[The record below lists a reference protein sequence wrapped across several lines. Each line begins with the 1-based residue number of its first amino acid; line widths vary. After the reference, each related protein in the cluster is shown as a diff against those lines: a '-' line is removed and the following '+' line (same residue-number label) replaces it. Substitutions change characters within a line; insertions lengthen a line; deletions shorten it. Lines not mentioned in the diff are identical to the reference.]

1 MNTRTRGKVIAQVA
15 GASLIAASTVGAAAL
30 AVETYQ
36 DINHQQT
43 QSAAVTA
50 PITQGNDT
58 SSATTGNGTATGTNG
73 TTDTDTSA
81 TEATATDT
89 NGTSTGTTTDT
100 EPSTTYVQAPH
111 VGARSHGSSSG
122 S

>member
-30 AVETYQ
+30 AVETYR

-50 PITQGNDT
+50 PITQGDDT
-58 SSATTGNGTATGTNG
+58 SSATTGTGTSG
-73 TTDTDTSA
+73 TTDTGTSA
-81 TEATATDT
+81 TDATATDT

-100 EPSTTYVQAPH
+100 EPSTTYVQAPP